1 MELFDAKWQGIDTRM
16 EIVPGKEVLRA
27 LRQEV
32 HSRFS
37 INLTDHQ
44 IVGAS
49 SQTDVPTDLRALLD
63 NLEKFRQARP
73 GDLNKPGGAPSI

>member
-1 MELFDAKWQGIDTRM
+1 M

-27 LRQEV
+27 LRQEL

-44 IVGAS
+44 IVAACS
-49 SQTDVPTDLRALLD
+49 EADIPPDLRALLGD
-63 NLEKFRQARP
+63 LEKFRLVHP
-73 GDLNKPGGAPSI
+73 GQLNKPGIRLQ